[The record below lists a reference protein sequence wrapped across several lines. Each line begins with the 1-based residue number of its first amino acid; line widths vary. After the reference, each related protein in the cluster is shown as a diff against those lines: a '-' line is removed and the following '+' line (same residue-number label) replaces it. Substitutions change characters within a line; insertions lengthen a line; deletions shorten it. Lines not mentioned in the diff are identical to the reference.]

1 MKYLFKENSIY
12 SFFRLDANSSKLKV
26 GGWSM
31 FLLLNVFH
39 ALEGTFKVKLSVAL
53 KRFQHN
59 IFLKCIIYLAIG
71 LSWKNEHFL

>member
-1 MKYLFKENSIY
+1 
-12 SFFRLDANSSKLKV
+12 
-26 GGWSM
+26 M
-31 FLLLNVFH
+31 FLILNVFH

-59 IFLKCIIYLAIG
+59 IFLKGIIYLAIG